1 MKIRQ
6 DDTHDTVYFS
16 DIMWYVLSKWRSLFV
31 VAVLLGLLLGGY
43 SYVKSSRNARTDE
56 HLAEINVEEGIKNS
70 SDDVRDVAERR
81 IQADELQEY
90 IDNGM
95 LMNMDSMS
103 VDRVTLTYYADITD
117 DDETQETKDM
127 KTAALT
133 QSYAK
138 ISTGEKVRG
147 KVTEDFDGKIIG
159 NDLDY
164 MLTVTTTD
172 NTFTVIVKGPDD
184 DICSRISDIV
194 KSAVDEAEDGLR
206 QSIGAHSV
214 ELIDESHTFGIDN
227 TISEAQSSINKAYS
241 SMIDKIESDKLKLDS
256 EGQELLDAMAFQAEE
271 RSISTACVSKK
282 YVVIGIILGLI
293 ITAVIHIIRYVYT
306 GRVVATDQV
315 YHTCKAP
322 VIGEITAG
330 YAEKHTA
337 LDRKLYCKL
346 FGIKKITDMDK
357 LADCISMKIA
367 GVCRA
372 KNINSLYVVNDIADD
387 EKTQE
392 HIDRILKKIS
402 ANGIKTGNGYDD
414 GCNVNVVEGI
424 SGSDAVVIMTGLF
437 VTEYSV
443 LSNQVA
449 ACRQQNKE
457 ILGTVVWM

>member
-16 DIMWYVLSKWRSLFV
+16 DIMWYVLSKWRSLIVTAV
-31 VAVLLGLLLGGY
+31 VLGLILGGY
-43 SYVKSSRNARTDE
+43 SYLKSSRNAKADE
-56 HLAEINVEEGIKNS
+56 NLAGINVEERIKNS
-70 SDDVRDVAERR
+70 SDEVRDVAERR
-81 IQADELQEY
+81 IQADKLQEY

-103 VDRVTLTYYADITD
+103 VGKVTLTYYVADRPD
-117 DDETQETKDM
+117 GESQETTDM
-127 KTAALT
+127 KTTALS
-133 QSYAK
+133 QSYAM
-138 ISTGEKVRG
+138 ISTGEKVRSR
-147 KVTEDFDGKIIG
+147 VTEEFDGKITE

-164 MLTVTTTD
+164 LLTVTTTD
-172 NTFTVIVKGPDD
+172 NTFSVVVKGPDD
-184 DICSRISDIV
+184 NTCTKISEIV
-194 KSAVDEAEDGLR
+194 KTAVDEARDELCK
-206 QSIGAHSV
+206 SIGIHSV
-214 ELIDESHTFGIDN
+214 ELIDESHTFGTDD
-227 TISEAQSSINKAYS
+227 TVSEAQKSINKAYS

-271 RSISTACVSKK
+271 RSISGACVSKK
-282 YVVIGIILGLI
+282 YVAIGIILGLI
-293 ITAVIHIIRYVYT
+293 IAAVIHIIRYVYT
-306 GRVVATDQV
+306 GRVVAADQV

-372 KNINSLYVVNDIADD
+372 KNVNSLYVVNGVADD
-387 EKTQE
+387 DKTQE
-392 HIDRILKKIS
+392 YIDRVLKKVS
-402 ANGIKTGNGYDD
+402 DNGIRTGSGYDD
-414 GCNVNVVEGI
+414 GCDANVVEGI